1 MLSDGHAP
9 RHGDLTRLFSLL
21 SSFPRFLIFSI
32 RKGPGVSLRASPNEA
47 GLYPTREIPISKG
60 PGISLRASP
69 VSGNCIVAHFQM
81 GHQVAVWDNQGQCVT
96 NRPSCRSFSEKRFFR
111 APPPGVRSF
120 SISKGP
126 GISLRASVFSG
137 KCIVTHFRMGH
148 QVAFWDNQG
157 QSGTMCDKPSQPPLI
172 F

>member
-1 MLSDGHAP
+1 MKNQYSTH
-9 RHGDLTRLFSLL
+9 
-21 SSFPRFLIFSI
+21 FPCYRREDHILPFFFPI

-69 VSGNCIVAHFQM
+69 VSGNCIVAHFRM

-126 GISLRASVFSG
+126 GFSLRASVFSG
-137 KCIVTHFRMGH
+137 KCIVTHF
-148 QVAFWDNQG
+148 W
-157 QSGTMCDKPSQPPLI
+157 L
-172 F
+172 